1 MKKATKKVAKPA
13 AAPASGGNTWAIQ
26 EKALKELERGVS
38 LLHKQ
43 AFAEALPHF
52 EAILSGFPAEKELID
67 RVQSYARICR
77 TNLEKAKPSNAKPED
92 YFYLGVIKAN
102 EANYAEAVEFL
113 DRALQVNPK
122 DEKAHY
128 VMASTRSMRGERE
141 VAIKHLQ
148 EAIALNATNRNYAQN
163 DPDFESLR
171 GDDAF
176 ENLVH
181 PEEA

>member
-1 MKKATKKVAKPA
+1 MKKATKRVVKNPTA
-13 AAPASGGNTWAIQ
+13 AAAGGNTWAIQ
-26 EKALKELERGVS
+26 DKALRELERGLS

-43 AFAEALPHF
+43 SYSEALPHF
-52 EAILSGFPAEKELID
+52 EAVAEGFPQEKELFD
-67 RVQSYARICR
+67 RVQMYARICR
-77 TNLEKAKPSNAKPED
+77 NALERAKPAAARPED
-92 YFYLGVIKAN
+92 YFYLGVMRAN

-128 VMASTRSMRGERE
+128 VMASTRALRGERDH
-141 VAIKHLQ
+141 AIRHLQ
-148 EAIALNATNRNYAQN
+148 EAISLNATNRYYAQN

-171 GDDAF
+171 SEDDF

-181 PEEA
+181 PEEG

>member
-1 MKKATKKVAKPA
+1 MKKATKKVVKTAVPV
-13 AAPASGGNTWAIQ
+13 APGGNTWAIQ

-52 EAILSGFPAEKELID
+52 EAILTGFPNEKELAD

-77 TNLEKAKPSNAKPED
+77 TQLEKAKPANPKPQD
-92 YFYLGVIKAN
+92 FYYLGVIKAN
-102 EANYAEAVEFL
+102 EANYAEAVEYL

-141 VAIKHLQ
+141 IAIKHLQ
-148 EAIALNATNRNYAQN
+148 EAITLNVTNRNYAQN
-163 DPDFESLR
+163 DPDFEPLR
-171 GDDAF
+171 GDDEF
-176 ENLVH
+176 DNLVH

>member
-1 MKKATKKVAKPA
+1 MKKAPKKVIKTAT
-13 AAPASGGNTWAIQ
+13 APAPGGNTWAIQ
-26 EKALKELERGVS
+26 EKALKELERGLS

-43 AFAEALPHF
+43 SFAEALPHF
-52 EAILSGFPAEKELID
+52 EAILQGFPQEKELID

-77 TNLEKAKPSNAKPED
+77 TQIAKAAPPNPKPED
-92 YFYLGVIKAN
+92 YYYLGVIKAN

-141 VAIKHLQ
+141 PAIKHLT
-148 EAIALNATNRNYAQN
+148 EAITLNVTNRYYAQN
-163 DPDFESLR
+163 DPDFEPLR
-171 GDDAF
+171 GDDDF

>member
-1 MKKATKKVAKPA
+1 MKKAPKKVVKTSA
-13 AAPASGGNTWAIQ
+13 AVAPGGNTWAIQ
-26 EKALKELERGVS
+26 DKALKEMERGLS
-38 LLHKQ
+38 LMHKQ
-43 AFAEALPHF
+43 SFTEALPHF
-52 EAILSGFPAEKELID
+52 EAIVKDFPQEKELVD

-77 TNLEKAKPSNAKPED
+77 NQIHKSKPPSPRPED
-92 YFYLGVIKAN
+92 YYYLGVIKAN
-102 EANYAEAVEFL
+102 EANYGEAVEFL

-141 VAIKHLQ
+141 PAIKHLT
-148 EAIALNATNRNYAQN
+148 EAITLNITNRYYAQN
-163 DPDFESLR
+163 DPDFEPLR
-171 GDDAF
+171 GDDDF